1 MTVAVDA
8 SFAAL
13 AGAAAYGELA
23 LVELR
28 PTTGVLR
35 LTTWPMDVEVMGYT
49 WKGLGNLGQVG
60 EIHESDDGGA
70 EKLQLSLSPV
80 PLDMRAFALSDPH
93 EYRDRPVRVWIAMVD
108 AHTLQI
114 NGAPV
119 LRFAGVMDQMR
130 IDRQDAGD
138 GSSGGSSGVIGMTCR
153 TLSYDVRSNPSS
165 LRMNHTQHV
174 RRFPGERGFEYLQ
187 GLIGNPTVYAS
198 RAYQAYMYIR
208 NMLGYR

>member
-1 MTVAVDA
+1 MTATVDA
-8 SFAAL
+8 GFAAL
-13 AGAAAYGELA
+13 AGAGAYGELA

-35 LTTWPMDVEVMGYT
+35 LTTWPLDVEVMGYV
-49 WKGLGNLGQVG
+49 WKGVGNVGKVG
-60 EIHESDDGGA
+60 EIHESDDGAA
-70 EKLQLSLSPV
+70 EKLELSLSPV

-93 EYRDRPVRVWIAMVD
+93 EYRDQPVRVWIALLD

-130 IDRQDAGD
+130 IKREQ
-138 GSSGGSSGVIGMTCR
+138 SGGVIGMTCR

-187 GLIGNPTVYAS
+187 GLVGNPAVWAS
-198 RAYQAYMYIR
+198 RAFQAYMYIR

>member
-1 MTVAVDA
+1 MTVGVDA

-13 AGAAAYGELA
+13 AGAGAYGELA

-49 WKGLGNLGQVG
+49 WKGVGALGKVG
-60 EIHESDDGGA
+60 EMHESDDGAG
-70 EKLQLSLSPV
+70 EKLELELSPV
-80 PLDMRAFALSDPH
+80 PLDLRAFALSSPH
-93 EYRDRPVRVWIAMVD
+93 EYRDRPARVWVALLD

-119 LRFAGVMDQMR
+119 LRFAGVMDQMG
-130 IDRQDAGD
+130 IGAKD
-138 GSSGGSSGVIGMTCR
+138 GGAAISMTCR
-153 TLSYDVRSNPSS
+153 TVSYDVRSNPSS

-174 RRFPGERGFEYLQ
+174 RRFAGERGFEYLQ
-187 GLIGNPTVYAS
+187 SLVGNPTVWAGK
-198 RAYQAYMYIR
+198 AFQAYMYIR